1 MENIKILP
9 FNITLLSTLADMVRD
24 AWHLEKSIKNKFL
37 LKMACT
43 VYSAHIISKSNYI
56 HFLKSGSNIVSFL
69 AARKENRHIYLRYF
83 YLLICFIAVF
93 FMLFFKDGRSILK
106 YQLGYN
112 KTLDLMRNENNQKY
126 NAELV
131 LFITHPEY
139 QGKGYGKSL
148 LNEFHNFM
156 KEQHKFN
163 IYLFTDNYCDY
174 SMYDKAGCIRQNK
187 KVREFYFLAGERFT
201 QELYLYDYKIN

>member
-1 MENIKILP
+1 MENIKIIP

-43 VYSAHIISKSNYI
+43 AYSAHIISKSNYI

-93 FMLFFKDGRSILK
+93 FMLFFKYGRSLLK

-112 KTLDLMRNENNQKY
+112 KMLEDLYKKAGKKY
-126 NAELV
+126 DAEMV
-131 LFITHPEY
+131 LFITYTKH
-139 QGKGYGKSL
+139 QNKGYGKKL
-148 LNEFHNFM
+148 VE
-156 KEQHKFN
+156 KFN
-163 IYLFTDNYCDY
+163 IDMKKENIKTIYLFTDNYCDY
-174 SMYDKAGCIRQNK
+174 EMYERAGCRRVCDMGK
-187 KVREFYFLAGERFT
+187 EFLFT
-201 QELYLYDYKIN
+201 DDVFYQEIYLYEYKIK